1 MHYVKES
8 KQLKLLCSQFNN
20 AKHLTIDTEFIR
32 EKTYWPK
39 LCLIQIYD
47 GKEKVI
53 IDPLEKNLNLD
64 PFFKILNNKKIIKI
78 FHSGRQDIEIFY
90 NLTKKIPKNIFD
102 TQIAAMVCGFG
113 DSIGYEALV
122 SQILKKKVD
131 KTSRFT
137 NWSNRPLS
145 KKQINYAISDVT
157 YLFDI
162 YPIIRDQIVK
172 NNRENWL
179 KEELTILTSKST
191 YDLNPN
197 DSWKRLKIKSL
208 NNNSIG
214 ILVQLSK
221 WREKKAQERNLPRGN
236 IIRDEVIY
244 EVCSSQPKN
253 EKDLNNLRSLNRKGS
268 LKKEYIN
275 EILQLVEDGKSMQ
288 QSDLPK
294 IKPPK
299 RLPMGISSKVSIL
312 KILLDTV
319 SEKYGVAQKLI
330 ANRNDLQELILDD
343 KANIKTL
350 KGWRY
355 EIFGKKALDFKNGK
369 IAIKMK
375 DDKVLLEDCD
385 K

>member
-8 KQLKLLCSQFNN
+8 KQLKKLCKQFNN

-53 IDPLEKNLNLD
+53 IDPLEKNLDLD
-64 PFFKILNNKKIIKI
+64 PFFKILNDKKIIKI
-78 FHSGRQDIEIFY
+78 FHAGRQDIEIFY

-113 DSIGYEALV
+113 DSIGYDTLV
-122 SQILKKKVD
+122 SQILKKKID

-145 KKQINYAISDVT
+145 KKQIDYAISDVT

-179 KEELTILTSKST
+179 KEELAILTSKST
-191 YDLNPN
+191 YDLNPD

-208 NNNSIG
+208 NKNSVG

-253 EKDLNNLRSLNRKGS
+253 EGDFNNLRSFNRKGS

-275 EILQLVEDGKSMQ
+275 EIIQAVKNGKSMN
-288 QSDLPK
+288 QSDLPN
-294 IKPPK
+294 IQPQK
-299 RLPMGISSKVSIL
+299 RLPTGISSKISIL

-319 SEKYGVAQKLI
+319 SEQYGVAQKLI

-343 KANIKTL
+343 KANVKTL

-375 DDKVLLEDCD
+375 DDKVLLEDCG
-385 K
+385 

>member
-1 MHYVKES
+1 MTLIKDTQSLFTFCKPLHETEFITV
-8 KQLKLLCSQFNN
+8 
-20 AKHLTIDTEFIR
+20 DTEFMR
-32 EKTYWPK
+32 EKTYWPE
-39 LCLIQIYD
+39 LCLIQVA
-47 GKEKVI
+47 GPESFAA
-53 IDPLEKNLNLD
+53 IDPQAADIELTPLFNL
-64 PFFKILNNKKIIKI
+64 LNNANVTKV
-78 FHSGRQDIEIFY
+78 FHAARQDLEIF
-90 NLTKKIPKNIFD
+90 LHLMDELPKQVFD

-113 DSIGYEALV
+113 DSIGYDTLV
-122 SQILKKKVD
+122 SQILKKKID

-162 YPIIRDQIVK
+162 YPIIRDQIIK

-179 KEELTILTSKST
+179 KEELAIITSKST
-191 YDLNPN
+191 YDLNPD

-208 NNNSIG
+208 NKNSVG

-221 WREKKAQERNLPRGN
+221 WREKKAQEKNLPRGN

-253 EKDLNNLRSLNRKGS
+253 DGYFNNLRSFNRKGS

-275 EILQLVEDGKSMQ
+275 EILQAVKDGKSMN
-288 QSDLPK
+288 QSDLPI
-294 IKPPK
+294 IKPQK
-299 RLPMGISSKVSIL
+299 RLPTGISSKISIL

-319 SEKYGVAQKLI
+319 SEQYGVAQKLI

-343 KANIKTL
+343 KANVKTL

-375 DDKVLLEDCD
+375 DDKVLLEDCG
-385 K
+385 